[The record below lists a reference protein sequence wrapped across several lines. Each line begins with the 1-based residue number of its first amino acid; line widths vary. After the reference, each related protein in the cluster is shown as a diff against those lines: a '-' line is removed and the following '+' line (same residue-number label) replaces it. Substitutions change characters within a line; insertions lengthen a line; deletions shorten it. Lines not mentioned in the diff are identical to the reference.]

1 MGYVLIVVGVVALV
15 VAVATYLTWIASRLD
30 RLAVRVE
37 SLWAALDGQLA
48 ARAFAAHELAHQIDD
63 PVLHAAARGA
73 GSAEPYEREVAENQL
88 SRALHDALPRGIE
101 EAAERVPAMA
111 VAAAGLPGASGSQAV
126 ALAEDVPLAEIA
138 VAEGAGGVPQPRVP
152 PRSTADPVLAELP
165 ECARAAACDLEVV
178 LVKVAL
184 ARHFYND
191 AVRDLL
197 TLRGRRLPRLL
208 HLYGRAKAP
217 AYFEFDSSVP
227 EHS

>member
-1 MGYVLIVVGVVALV
+1 MLIVVGVVVLV

-37 SLWAALDGQLA
+37 SLWTALDGQLA

-73 GSAEPYEREVAENQL
+73 GSAEPSEREVAENEL
-88 SRALHDALPRGIE
+88 SRALHGALPRGIE
-101 EAAERVPAMA
+101 EAAERIPA
-111 VAAAGLPGASGSQAV
+111 AALVSAGLPGGENGPAAASAADG
-126 ALAEDVPLAEIA
+126 AL
-138 VAEGAGGVPQPRVP
+138 PQPRVP
-152 PRSTADPVLAELP
+152 PRSTADPLLAELP
-165 ECARAAACDLEVV
+165 EGARAAACDLEVV

-184 ARHFYND
+184 ARRFYND

-208 HLYGRAKAP
+208 RLYGRAKAP
-217 AYFEFDSSVP
+217 AYFEFDSSMP

>member
-1 MGYVLIVVGVVALV
+1 MGDVLIVVAVVALV

-73 GSAEPYEREVAENQL
+73 GSSEPSEREVAENEL
-88 SRALHDALPRGIE
+88 SLALHSALPRGIE
-101 EAAERVPAMA
+101 EAAERVPAVA
-111 VAAAGLPGASGSQAV
+111 LAAAGLPAAGERPPVSAAGVGTALIGGAV
-126 ALAEDVPLAEIA
+126 LL
-138 VAEGAGGVPQPRVP
+138 PRVP
-152 PRSTADPVLAELP
+152 PRRVDDPVLSELP
-165 ECARAAACDLEVV
+165 ECARSAACDLEVV

-197 TLRGRRLPRLL
+197 TLRARRLPRLL
-208 HLYGRAKAP
+208 HLYGTAKAP

-227 EHS
+227 EQSDSERS

>member
-1 MGYVLIVVGVVALV
+1 MGDVLIVVGVVALV

-37 SLWAALDGQLA
+37 ALWAALDGQLA

-63 PVLHAAARGA
+63 LVLHAAARGA

-101 EAAERVPAMA
+101 EAAERVPALA
-111 VAAAGLPGASGSQAV
+111 VAAAGLPGAGGSPAV
-126 ALAEDVPLAEIA
+126 ALVDHV
-138 VAEGAGGVPQPRVP
+138 EGTQGTEHTPDALPQPRVP
-152 PRSTADPVLAELP
+152 PRSTTDPVLAELP